1 MPERDEE
8 MTERPE
14 EGLQSGDYDRLG
26 GWAALI
32 GGLITSICAFL
43 MIRFNAHILV
53 IALVSLL
60 VFGVSLGAA
69 FYFLKYPK
77 SFIRDVLEALFRQGW

>member
-1 MPERDEE
+1 

-32 GGLITSICAFL
+32 SGLITSLCAFL
-43 MIRFNAHILV
+43 MFRYNAHILV
-53 IALVSLL
+53 IVLVSLL
-60 VFGVSLGAA
+60 IFGVSLGVA
-69 FYFLKYPK
+69 FYILKYPK
-77 SFIRDVLEALFRQGW
+77 SFIGDVLQALFRQGW